1 KRGSEAGS
9 GTAGVWPQAGAKPLR
24 TVGAAADIMETN
36 RRDYVP
42 VSGNHPRHIKTDF
55 PEVKMTRTPFEA
67 GQLLEWLGEVLRT
80 AKDVDVDVVVVGQPE
95 DARSSVQITLHG
107 LPGPFG
113 GLEVRPSS

>member
-1 KRGSEAGS
+1 
-9 GTAGVWPQAGAKPLR
+9 
-24 TVGAAADIMETN
+24 MESN
-36 RRDYVP
+36 RRDYMP
-42 VSGNHPRHIKTDF
+42 GSGNQPRHIKTDF
-55 PEVKMTRTPFEA
+55 PGVKMTRTPFEA

-113 GLEVRPSS
+113 GLEVRPSG